1 MTFEQGPLWGGSK
14 IYSLNYSDA
23 LIDAFSNFVV
33 DAPTD
38 DLAHLYLAFA
48 SADVFGGLFATT
60 GPTYG
65 KPITNASIFQE
76 VNQIPALLD
85 ATGTH
90 NMAYLAAAL
99 NQTTFSRY
107 VLNTPQKSDYTNLF
121 RRET

>member
-48 SADVFGGLFATT
+48 SADVFGG
-60 GPTYG
+60 
-65 KPITNASIFQE
+65 KPIANASIFQE

-85 ATGTH
+85 ATGIH
-90 NMAYLAAAL
+90 NMTYLAAAL

-107 VLNTPQKSDYTNLF
+107 VLNTPQNVTILTYFAEKRGS
-121 RRET
+121 R